1 MIDPIN
7 RLAFSVHANRGVY
20 ALLLGSGV
28 SRASNIPTGW
38 EITLDL
44 IRRLAALSD
53 ESPASPEAWY
63 REKYDKDPDYSE
75 LLEDLAK
82 TPAERQQLL
91 RPYWEPTQ
99 EEREQGDKAPT
110 AAHRAIAKLVADG
123 YIKVIITTNFDR
135 LIESALGEEGVQPQ
149 VLSTVDQIQG
159 AVPIVHA
166 TCTVLKLHGD
176 YFDTRILNTPQ
187 ELEKYP
193 EEYNRLL
200 DGIFDEFGLIV
211 CGWSAEWDTALRS
224 AIYRAARRRYTTY
237 WTVHDELREEGKAL
251 ISHRKAETISI
262 EDADSFFQVL
272 AEQVASIENF
282 SRPHPLSTEI
292 AVASVKRFLP
302 DEQSNI
308 RLHDLVNDLV
318 EGVVQGA
325 SGPDFSVNATVNAEE
340 LNARVRRYDA
350 LCETLVA
357 VAAISGYWYE
367 RRHRSLWVMALQ
379 RLIGDPLHSGYEA
392 WSKLRRYP
400 AALLLYS
407 LGIGAVAHRRF
418 HLLGELLSLPS
429 DIHEEPC
436 MANVLAPCSLGDV
449 RRMRQLE
456 GMSKRRFALNDW
468 MFQELRKPARSILAS
483 DSAYRRAFDELEML
497 LALSSAAR
505 ERRSVAGVVWHP
517 PGCYVYGGSLV
528 RDYVYG
534 GSQVRDRILDE
545 IDKSITE
552 EGSSSPYVTS
562 HIFGATPSE
571 CRKGLSALKEYIR
584 WMVLRWGIP

>member
-1 MIDPIN
+1 MIDPLHS
-7 RLAFSVHANRGVY
+7 LAFSVHSNRGVY

-28 SRASNIPTGW
+28 SRAAKIPTGW

-63 REKYDKDPDYSE
+63 REKYDKDPDYSA

-91 RPYWEPTQ
+91 RRYWEPTP

-135 LIESALGEEGVQPQ
+135 LIESAIREEGVQPQ
-149 VLSTVDQIQG
+149 VLSTVDQTKG
-159 AVPIVHA
+159 AVPIVHEP
-166 TCTVLKLHGD
+166 CTVLKLHGD
-176 YFDTRILNTPQ
+176 YLDTRIRNTPQ

-200 DGIFDEFGLIV
+200 DRIFDEFGLIV
-211 CGWSAEWDTALRS
+211 CGWSAEWDAALRDS
-224 AIYRAARRRYTTY
+224 IYRTASRRYTTY
-237 WTVHDELREEGKAL
+237 WTVHGELREKGKAL
-251 ISHRKAETISI
+251 ISHREAETISI
-262 EDADSFFQVL
+262 QDADSFFQAL
-272 AEQVASIENF
+272 ADQVASIEDF

-292 AVASVKRFLP
+292 AVATVKRFLP
-302 DEQSNI
+302 DEQSDI

-325 SGPDFSVNATVNAEE
+325 SGPDFSVNATLNAEE

-367 RRHRSLWVMALQ
+367 RRHHSLWVMALQ

-400 AALLLYS
+400 ATLLLYS
-407 LGIGAVAHRRF
+407 FGIGALAHRRF
-418 HLLGELLSLPS
+418 DLLGELLALPS
-429 DIHEEPC
+429 GDEEFCLADVLSPC
-436 MANVLAPCSLGDV
+436 CLGDNHY
-449 RRMRQLE
+449 MQQLD
-456 GMSKRRFALNDW
+456 GMSRHHFALNDW
-468 MFQELRKPARSILAS
+468 IFRELRKPSRSILPG
-483 DSAYRRAFDELEML
+483 DSTYERAFDELEML
-497 LALSSAAR
+497 LALSSATR
-505 ERRSVAGVVWHP
+505 TPQPLMELRVDWL
-517 PGCYVYGGSLV
+517 PGCYVYRGGATS
-528 RDYVYG
+528 RT
-534 GSQVRDRILDE
+534 LDE
-545 IDKSITE
+545 IDKSIAE
-552 EGSSSPYVTS
+552 EGDSSPYVRS
-562 HIFGATPSE
+562 RIFGTTAE
-571 CRKGLSALKEYIR
+571 NCRERLLALRKYVGFRAPGLMWS
-584 WMVLRWGIP
+584 